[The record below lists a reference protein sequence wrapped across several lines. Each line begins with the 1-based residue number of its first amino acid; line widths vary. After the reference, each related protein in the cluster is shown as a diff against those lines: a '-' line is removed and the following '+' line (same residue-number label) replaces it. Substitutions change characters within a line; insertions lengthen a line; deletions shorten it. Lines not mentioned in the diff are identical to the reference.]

1 MACRVCDRRQKERDP
16 AMLLKTYTR
25 DIFRPACNPRF
36 RSVHCIA
43 RLDQDV
49 GAALPYL
56 NAELGGFTYTREP
69 PSVTFKIQGRLISV
83 HADRIAIN
91 ALEDAAEA
99 DRILR
104 WLQREI
110 NAAWERRG
118 TITPCYTGQPRPGV
132 LDILKKLPRTN
143 CRECGQP
150 TCMVMAVR
158 LAEGAAAAADCP
170 ALAPETARQ
179 LDAYLQ
185 RFDFDR

>member
-1 MACRVCDRRQKERDP
+1 M
-16 AMLLKTYTR
+16 
-25 DIFRPACNPRF
+25 
-36 RSVHCIA
+36 
-43 RLDQDV
+43 
-49 GAALPYL
+49 G
-56 NAELGGFTYTREP
+56 
-69 PSVTFKIQGRLISV
+69 
-83 HADRIAIN
+83 IAIN

-104 WLQREI
+104 WLWREI

-118 TITPCYTGQPRPGV
+118 DITPCYEGQSRPGV

-170 ALAPETARQ
+170 ALAPGTARE

-185 RFDFDR
+185 RFDFDRYPQARHGRLPSPPEPTDRRA